1 MAHVDGIH
9 TEKAHKLWIEDA
21 VTPRTCTRMTLCI
34 AAKALEKFT
43 AEDLGLQEAEWK
55 LPRLLFAFTQL
66 QHNCPKPG
74 DDVSLVPLL
83 QQLQAIHS
91 CAKKQFSLLAH

>member
-1 MAHVDGIH
+1 MAHVDGIRK
-9 TEKAHKLWIEDA
+9 EKAHELWIEDV
-21 VTPRTCTRMTLCI
+21 VTLRNCTRMTLCT

-74 DDVSLVPLL
+74 DVSSVPLSQL
-83 QQLQAIHS
+83 LQAIHS